1 GSVNITIWN
10 AAPVAGDDPLFQ
22 EGISVT
28 DNGLEVDRHDSQYV
42 IPSYAT
48 GKTVRLGGPDLPGG
62 LLVND
67 HDDDGDPL
75 QVVLVQGPATG
86 RLTLE
91 ADGAFT
97 YLPDP
102 GFIGSDS
109 FTYKVTDGFLESNV
123 ATVKLLVAN
132 PPQIRRLTLVGTGA
146 SQVHRSNVKWIEV
159 EFENF

>member
-1 GSVNITIWN
+1 
-10 AAPVAGDDPLFQ
+10 
-22 EGISVT
+22 
-28 DNGLEVDRHDSQYV
+28 
-42 IPSYAT
+42 
-48 GKTVRLGGPDLPGG
+48 
-62 LLVND
+62 
-67 HDDDGDPL
+67 
-75 QVVLVQGPATG
+75 
-86 RLTLE
+86 
-91 ADGAFT
+91 DGAFT

-159 EFENF
+159 EFENFPLGIDPDAPGFVLEQRDSAGNWAVAPVELRVHQDVSRVVRISFAYAGTDLDSLPDGQYRLTLLSSNMRGWYRLLLDANYDGVPG